1 VGWFKRDG
9 GRRTGRHGYGVPDA
23 TARRLAG
30 GGALTAVL
38 DLPAVAADAVPP
50 ARLPDDRTME
60 QIGGKVADVLWSY
73 YAPQGAPGTPV
84 ATTAAVAP
92 AYDDNYDDAYD
103 AAVFAPGSQVEPAPQ
118 APVPPAARLPSTA
131 AARPRFRVY
140 ERRRPAAQP
149 IAEPV
154 VPEPRV
160 PAARRVVQL
169 GFVDGSTLELP
180 GDDPA
185 VRALRSAA
193 AALTLRRSVGRA
205 SA

>member
-1 VGWFKRDG
+1 
-9 GRRTGRHGYGVPDA
+9 
-23 TARRLAG
+23 
-30 GGALTAVL
+30 
-38 DLPAVAADAVPP
+38 LPAP
-50 ARLPDDRTME
+50 
-60 QIGGKVADVLWSY
+60 
-73 YAPQGAPGTPV
+73 
-84 ATTAAVAP
+84 
-92 AYDDNYDDAYD
+92 
-103 AAVFAPGSQVEPAPQ
+103 
-118 APVPPAARLPSTA
+118 
-131 AARPRFRVY
+131 PRFRVY
-140 ERRRPAAQP
+140 ERPHPAAQPVDQP

-193 AALTLRRSVGRA
+193 AALTLRRSVDRA